1 MTEFEYYIVEVKVN
15 LRNGNAESFVIDFV
29 TDKEPAK
36 LVYMLARGRYGEEFD
51 SVAEFRRS
59 EWNENIR

>member
-29 TDKEPAK
+29 TDKKPAE
-36 LVYMLARGRYGEEFD
+36 LVYMLARGRYGEEFAN
-51 SVAEFRRS
+51 VAEIRRLS
-59 EWNENIR
+59 E